1 MPDWG
6 SGKPRVVAEL
16 IGALAVLLGLIFV
29 GLELR
34 QNTAAVQAS
43 TLQGLVDLSTTY
55 LIDTSLDQD
64 FLSVLSRAQEDLDQL
79 TDIEE
84 LQLQRLIRSQW
95 TRYQSAYRH
104 WRRGSLS
111 DEDWEQYL
119 NSICDAP
126 GSIRGSFKPIHE
138 RFWHVDQVF
147 LTDDFV
153 AYVESCRPDL
163 AAVAN

>member
-1 MPDWG
+1 LADWG
-6 SGKPRVVAEL
+6 SGKSKIVAEL
-16 IGALAVLLGLIFV
+16 VGAVAVLLGLVFV

-43 TLQGLVDLSTTY
+43 TLQGLVDLSTNY
-55 LIDTSLDQD
+55 LVETSLDQN
-64 FLSVLSRAQEDLDQL
+64 FLNVVIRAQEDPDQL
-79 TDIEE
+79 NDVEE
-84 LQLQRLIRSQW
+84 LQLARIIRSQW

-104 WRRGSLS
+104 WRRGSL
-111 DEDWEQYL
+111 DDVDWQQFY

-126 GSIRGSFKPIHE
+126 GTIRGSWRPIHE
-138 RFWHVDQVF
+138 RFWHVDRVW

-163 AAVAN
+163 AAVPK